1 MREERI
7 AEALSVHT
15 ERRNVETLVE
25 QMTDLTEEERSELES
40 LIVVADRLE
49 AQMQPVQASPAFV
62 RSLGQELVCAAEQQ
76 MAQRKRRHRIA
87 VISAAIAGGVV
98 SIASVVG
105 GILVLI
111 RWLRNRTEARQASTA

>member
-7 AEALSVHT
+7 AEGLAVHT
-15 ERRNVETLVE
+15 EKRNVGTPTE
-25 QMTDLTEEERSELES
+25 QLADLTEQERGELES
-40 LIVVADRLE
+40 LIEVADRLE
-49 AQMQPVQASPAFV
+49 AQMQPVRASPAFV
-62 RSLGQELVCAAEQQ
+62 RSLGQELVGAAEQR
-76 MAQRKRRHRIA
+76 MAERRRRHRIA

-111 RWLRNRTEARQASTA
+111 KWLRTRTEARQASTA